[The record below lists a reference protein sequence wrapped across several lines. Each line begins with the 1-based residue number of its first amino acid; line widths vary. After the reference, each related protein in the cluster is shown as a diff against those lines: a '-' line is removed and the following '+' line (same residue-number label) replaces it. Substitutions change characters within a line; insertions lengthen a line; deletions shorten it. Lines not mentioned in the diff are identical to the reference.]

1 MSHFV
6 LPQGRRSQKQEFAGK
21 SMGESV
27 IQKHAVF
34 SALPFILKN
43 NKSAQNASHDFR
55 PAWASGRGKMAGAA
69 WGRGVG

>member
-27 IQKHAVF
+27 IQSMQSSLLCLLF
-34 SALPFILKN
+34 
-43 NKSAQNASHDFR
+43 
-55 PAWASGRGKMAGAA
+55 
-69 WGRGVG
+69 